1 MHSLSFRLFRWLL
14 IPACAAAL
22 PPVAG
27 ATEIIPLYSFNQSP
41 LVQIYGLPTLGEARV
56 LSREDA
62 YVSLRVQLANNFS
75 YTTNP
80 TEQLMLDGE
89 THRYTLMT
97 RQGLANGYEWGLE
110 LPFVSHSGGQMDN
123 FLERWHQTFGLPDGG
138 RPNYPSKLI
147 NYRYTR
153 DGVDLVRVTQ
163 SVEGLG
169 DIRLS
174 GATQLP
180 RDRGERTVA
189 LRASLK
195 LPTGE
200 SDELLGSGSTDLA
213 LWLSMAPGSPSSET
227 WNGYGGG
234 GILLMTEGDVL
245 PRLQRHYVAFGSAGF
260 SRQVIPS
267 LTFNAQL
274 DAHSPFYTDSKYRQ
288 LSGYALQG
296 LLGVLWEFSP
306 RKYLEMSISEDLAVT
321 TSPDF
326 VFSLSLTVPF

>member
-14 IPACAAAL
+14 LLAGAAAL

-56 LSREDA
+56 LSQDEA
-62 YVSLRVQLANNFS
+62 NISLRAQLANNFS
-75 YTTNP
+75 IISNA
-80 TEQLMLDGE
+80 TERLMLDGE

-97 RQGLANGYEWGLE
+97 RQGLANGYEWGIE
-110 LPFVSHSGGQMDN
+110 LPYVSHSGGLMDN
-123 FLERWHQTFGLPDGG
+123 FLERWHQTFGLPNAG
-138 RPNYPSKLI
+138 RQNTPSNLI

-153 DGVDLVRVTQ
+153 NGVDLVRVTQ
-163 SVEGLG
+163 PTAGLG

-174 GATQLP
+174 GAVQLQHKP
-180 RDRGERTVA
+180 GEKTVA
-189 LRASLK
+189 LRGSLK

-200 SDELLGSGSTDLA
+200 SGELLGSGSTDLA
-213 LWLSMAPGSPSSET
+213 LWLSVAPDSPSGET

-234 GILLMTEGDVL
+234 GILLMTEGDVM
-245 PRLQRHYVAFGSAGF
+245 PLQQRNYVAFGSAGL
-260 SRQVIPS
+260 SRRIIPS

-274 DAHSPFYTDSKYRQ
+274 DAHSPFFTGSVYRQ
-288 LSGYALQG
+288 LSAYSVQG

-306 RKYLEMSISEDLAVT
+306 RKYLEMSISEDLVLT